1 MKDKTIICI
10 QCGNEFVVTLS
21 EQKRCIYRN
30 FDMPKRCP
38 ECRKHKVKIKQ
49 PEEWGKSGNRRRVRE
64 ERPGHES

>member
-10 QCGNEFVVTLS
+10 QCGNDFVVTPS

-38 ECRKHKVKIKQ
+38 ECRKHKAKIKQ
-49 PEEWGKSGNRRRVRE
+49 PEEWGKKKNHRRVIE
-64 ERPGHES
+64 EQFD